1 MLPVVE
7 IFTSIQGEGKYTGAP
22 SIFVR
27 VSGCNL
33 RCIFKDSICDTPY
46 TSFTPEAKHYN
57 SIDDLVL
64 EFKKEQGKYPH
75 VKHVVITGG
84 EPLLYKKDLEE
95 FLARVWDDSMV
106 ITIETNGTK
115 PILNPLSGKFRIDL
129 YSVSPKLSTS
139 VGKENTKIVQGDQ
152 QYLITKEMVE
162 RHDRER
168 LNYNN
173 LVDIVTSANYQFKFV
188 YSGPECVEEIKNIY
202 IEMGK
207 IVSNKDDQF
216 YNFYMKHHPMHNT
229 MLMPEGVDSEDLDN
243 KSQEMVKV
251 CMENNW
257 RFSDRLHIR
266 IWGDKRGV

>member
-7 IFTSIQGEGKYTGAP
+7 IFTSIQGEGKYTGEP

-33 RCIFKDSICDTPY
+33 RCIFKDSVCDTPY
-46 TSFTPEAKHYN
+46 TSFKPEHSHWKDM
-57 SIDDLVL
+57 DDLVL
-64 EFKKEQGKYPH
+64 AFKEEQHKNPL

-84 EPLLYKKDLEE
+84 EPLLYKQSLEE
-95 FLARVWDDSMV
+95 FLSKIWEDKMV

-139 VGKENTKIVQGDQ
+139 VGKAGQQIGDVVATQ
-152 QYLITKEMVE
+152 EMID
-162 RHDRER
+162 RHNNDRI
-168 LNYNN
+168 NYQN
-173 LVDIVTSANYQFKFV
+173 LVDIVTSSNYQFKFV

-202 IEMGK
+202 QEMGK
-207 IVSNKDDQF
+207 IVMTKDDQF
-216 YNFYMKHHPMHNT
+216 YNFYMRHHPMRNT
-229 MLMPEGVDSEDLDN
+229 ILMPEGIHSEDLD
-243 KSQEMVKV
+243 KKTQEMAKV
-251 CMENNW
+251 CIENNW
-257 RFSDRLHIR
+257 KFSDRLHIR